1 MSTEK
6 RSPTPQGIS
15 ALLRRAGF
23 ERSVM
28 TRNSRHHKE
37 HTAGYHVKAFMGE
50 VVVNWWPETDYSA
63 EAHEAAIPVGREMRA
78 RYAKA
83 IAAAGWPVVEKPHT
97 LIVTA
102 RAATP

>member
-1 MSTEK
+1 MSTET
-6 RSPTPQGIS
+6 RTPTPQGIS

-50 VVVNWWPETDYSA
+50 VVVNWWPETDHSA
-63 EAHEAAIPVGREMRA
+63 EAHQAAIPEGREMRA
-78 RYAKA
+78 RYAEV
-83 IAAAGWPVVEKPHT
+83 ITAAGWTVIEKPHN

-102 RAATP
+102 ATA